1 MTTLLATLAA
11 TAIILNRAEQIAHVR
26 TVQCAD
32 STPAEVR
39 AAQAALVSANV
50 RLAMKVAKK
59 HVRNG
64 VSFDDLL
71 AQACEGIVYAAGKYE
86 VGNAASFTTYAK
98 QWMRARCQE
107 HVQANAGL
115 LHCGSRTSKKLWS
128 SLQKAQKALGPNA
141 TPEAIAAHLSLD
153 VTDVRACLASMTLY
167 SDMTKEQRLARTKP
181 LDGVS
186 AWGAIAR
193 GEAAARSEFLI
204 TLVQPVGGSQEQP
217 ALRMGAHKLLGWPP
231 MLFDVEVDPRETHDL
246 AKERPQTVAALLA
259 LVPTT
264 TGAPDAR
271 SRPGDTA
278 RTPWFSTKR
287 AVRRK
292 NARSRLR
299 LC

>member
-107 HVQANAGL
+107 HVQGNAGL

-128 SLQKAQKALGPNA
+128 SLQKAQKALGPDA

-153 VTDVRACLASMTLY
+153 VTDVNACLASMTSRGVSINKPVGDERGATIGSIIPSGAMRQDVAMERTQNSESI
-167 SDMTKEQRLARTKP
+167 SDALETFASTLKPGHVEILRGRVIAGLTGDDQRCAKTFGVSKQRVGQIEKQLRVKLADHFTRSFGT
-181 LDGVS
+181 DGVK
-186 AWGAIAR
+186 AM
-193 GEAAARSEFLI
+193 
-204 TLVQPVGGSQEQP
+204 
-217 ALRMGAHKLLGWPP
+217 LRAS
-231 MLFDVEVDPRETHDL
+231 F
-246 AKERPQTVAALLA
+246 
-259 LVPTT
+259 
-264 TGAPDAR
+264 
-271 SRPGDTA
+271 
-278 RTPWFSTKR
+278 
-287 AVRRK
+287 
-292 NARSRLR
+292 
-299 LC
+299 

>member
-11 TAIILNRAEQIAHVR
+11 TAIILNRVEQIAHVR
-26 TVQCAD
+26 TIQCAD
-32 STPAEVR
+32 STPAQVE

-86 VGNAASFTTYAK
+86 VGNAASFTTYAN

-128 SLQKAQKALGPNA
+128 SLQKAQKALGPDA

-153 VTDVRACLASMTLY
+153 VTDVNACLSTMTSRGVSINKPVGDERGATIGSIIPDGSMRQDVAMERTQNSESINDALETFASTLKPAHVEILRGRVIAGMTG
-167 SDMTKEQRLARTKP
+167 DDQRCAKTFGVSKQRVGQIEKQLRVKLADHFTRSFGT
-181 LDGVS
+181 DGVK
-186 AWGAIAR
+186 AM
-193 GEAAARSEFLI
+193 
-204 TLVQPVGGSQEQP
+204 
-217 ALRMGAHKLLGWPP
+217 LRAS
-231 MLFDVEVDPRETHDL
+231 F
-246 AKERPQTVAALLA
+246 
-259 LVPTT
+259 
-264 TGAPDAR
+264 
-271 SRPGDTA
+271 
-278 RTPWFSTKR
+278 
-287 AVRRK
+287 
-292 NARSRLR
+292 
-299 LC
+299 

>member
-11 TAIILNRAEQIAHVR
+11 TAIILNRTEQIAHVR

-107 HVQANAGL
+107 HVQANAGI

-128 SLQKAQKALGPNA
+128 SLQKAQKALGPDA

-153 VTDVRACLASMTLY
+153 VTDVNACLSSMTSRGVSINKPVGDEKGATIGSIIPSGAMRQDVAMERTQNSESINDALETFA
-167 SDMTKEQRLARTKP
+167 STLKPAHAEILRGRVIAGLTGDDQRCAKTFGVSKQRVGQIEKQLRVKLADHFTRSFGA
-181 LDGVS
+181 DGVK
-186 AWGAIAR
+186 AM
-193 GEAAARSEFLI
+193 
-204 TLVQPVGGSQEQP
+204 
-217 ALRMGAHKLLGWPP
+217 LRAS
-231 MLFDVEVDPRETHDL
+231 F
-246 AKERPQTVAALLA
+246 
-259 LVPTT
+259 
-264 TGAPDAR
+264 
-271 SRPGDTA
+271 
-278 RTPWFSTKR
+278 
-287 AVRRK
+287 
-292 NARSRLR
+292 
-299 LC
+299 

>member
-11 TAIILNRAEQIAHVR
+11 TAIILNRTEQIAHVR

-107 HVQANAGL
+107 HVQANAGI

-128 SLQKAQKALGPNA
+128 SLQKAQKALGPDA

-153 VTDVRACLASMTLY
+153 VTDVNACLSSMTSRGVSINKPVGDEKGATIGSIIPSGAMRQDVAMERTQNSESIADALETFAA
-167 SDMTKEQRLARTKP
+167 DLKPAHAEILRGRVIAGLTGDDQRCAKTFGVSKQRVGQIEKQLRVKLAAHFTRSFGA
-181 LDGVS
+181 DGVK
-186 AWGAIAR
+186 AM
-193 GEAAARSEFLI
+193 
-204 TLVQPVGGSQEQP
+204 
-217 ALRMGAHKLLGWPP
+217 LRAS
-231 MLFDVEVDPRETHDL
+231 F
-246 AKERPQTVAALLA
+246 
-259 LVPTT
+259 
-264 TGAPDAR
+264 
-271 SRPGDTA
+271 
-278 RTPWFSTKR
+278 
-287 AVRRK
+287 
-292 NARSRLR
+292 
-299 LC
+299 